1 MTLPPISPMQ
11 PLKILVV
18 DDEPLARER
27 LANLLSDIA
36 ASCPNECVAQVGL
49 AQAALDYLAQNK
61 VDLILLDVQMPGMTG
76 LELAR
81 HLKHMFEAQLLTQMP
96 AIIFVTAYDD
106 YALQAFEVHAM
117 DYLLKPVRASRLQE
131 AVLRIAQ
138 SRLSQ
143 LALQAEPLNQTL
155 EALPQVR
162 QAFSVIE
169 RNRMLLVPLHE
180 VIFLKAELKYVTI
193 QTKQHAYLTE
203 ESLVS
208 IEHEFGSHFVRVHR
222 NTLVTR
228 KAILGVERGEAQE
241 ERDESTG
248 EHKTSESWQ
257 VMLQDWPQGIAI
269 SRRQWPIIK
278 ALLK

>member
-1 MTLPPISPMQ
+1 MNTVSSLSLPS
-11 PLKILVV
+11 LNILIV

-27 LANLLSDIA
+27 LATLLSDIA
-36 ASCPNECVAQVGL
+36 EQCPNECVAQVGQ
-49 AQAALDYLAQNK
+49 AQAALDYLAQHS

-76 LELAR
+76 IELAR
-81 HLKHMFEAQLLTQMP
+81 HLKHMHEAKHMATMP

-106 YALQAFEVHAM
+106 YALQAFEVHAL
-117 DYLLKPVRASRLQE
+117 DYLLKPVRASRLQDAIE
-131 AVLRIAQ
+131 RIAKNR
-138 SRLSQ
+138 SSQ
-143 LALQAEPLNQTL
+143 HAQQLNNSL
-155 EALPQVR
+155 DALPNVR

-180 VIFLKAELKYVTI
+180 VIFLKAELKYITI

-208 IEHEFGSHFVRVHR
+208 IEQELAHHFVRVHR
-222 NTLVTR
+222 NTLVAR
-228 KAILGVERGEAQE
+228 KAILGVERAQGQ
-241 ERDESTG
+241 DEHDDTTA
-248 EHKTSESWQ
+248 EHKLSESWQ
-257 VMLQDWPQGIAI
+257 VILQDWSHGIVI